1 MKRNPNSNR
10 SKKWIERNCLSSE
23 KCVAYIKE
31 LCDAYGVRYRIS
43 NDKLFVDIGGESYR
57 VYMDYENICII
68 SVNKK
73 TGEKKWYDG
82 DSCWVDF
89 VLDITG

>member
-10 SKKWIERNCLSSE
+10 SKRWVERNRLSSD
-23 KCVAYIKE
+23 KCASYIKD
-31 LCDAYGVRYRIS
+31 LCEAYNLKYKIS
-43 NDKLFVDIGGESYR
+43 NDKLFIDADGISYR
-57 VYMDYENICII
+57 VYPDYENICII
-68 SVNKK
+68 AINKK

-89 VLDITG
+89 VLDIL

>member
-10 SKKWIERNCLSSE
+10 SKRWAGRNRLSSD
-23 KCVAYIKE
+23 KCASYVRDLCEAYDLK
-31 LCDAYGVRYRIS
+31 YKIS
-43 NDKLFVDIGGESYR
+43 GDKLFVDADDVSYR
-57 VYMDYENICII
+57 VYPDYENICII
-68 SVNKK
+68 AVNKI

-89 VLDITG
+89 ILDIV